1 MTQNEYNL
9 LAGAQY
15 DATYSDLTELNQQ
28 QMLAQEKSERL
39 ATKAQEKINRLKEQR
54 EEYIG
59 ENIYS

>member
-28 QMLAQEKSERL
+28 QMLAQEKAKRL
-39 ATKAQEKINRLKEQR
+39 AAKAEEKINRLK
-54 EEYIG
+54 
-59 ENIYS
+59 